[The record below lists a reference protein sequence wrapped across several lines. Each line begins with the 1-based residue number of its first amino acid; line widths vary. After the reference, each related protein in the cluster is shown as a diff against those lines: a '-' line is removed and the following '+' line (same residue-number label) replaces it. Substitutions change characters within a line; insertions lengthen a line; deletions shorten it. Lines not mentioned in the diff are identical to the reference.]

1 MSNNKQIFFQSS
13 LPRSGS
19 TLLQNIIGQ
28 NPNFYVTPTSGVLEL
43 VFAARHNYA
52 ESLEFKAQDSK
63 KMENGFRGFC
73 KYGLLGYYHS
83 ITDKPYVIDK
93 SRGWGYYQDFLEFFY
108 PEPKIICML
117 RDPRS
122 IFASMEKIHRKNPQI
137 ASGVVNDFEMTG
149 ITIEQRVAIWGSSQP
164 VGLAFQ
170 RLYDII
176 KKANDK
182 KMLFVKFEHLTSN
195 PQLELNRI
203 YNYLGVEPYAHDFS
217 NVQQITVEDDS
228 VYGQFGDHKIKNKV
242 ELPTEDYNEI
252 LGHQL
257 ADNIK
262 QSYQW
267 FYDYFNY

>member
-43 VFAARHNYA
+43 VFASRHNYS
-52 ESLEFKAQDSK
+52 ESPEFKAQDAK
-63 KMENGFRGFC
+63 TMENGFKGFC

-93 SRGWGYYQDFLEFFY
+93 SRGWGYYQDFLDFFY

-117 RDPRS
+117 RDPRA

-137 ASGVVNDFEMTG
+137 VSGVVNDSEMVG
-149 ITIEQRVAIWGSSQP
+149 ITTEQRVAVWGSSQP

-176 KKANDK
+176 QKGNDK

-195 PQLELNRI
+195 PQAELNRI
-203 YNYLGVEPYAHDFS
+203 YNYLGVESYAHDFS

-228 VYGQFGDHKIKNKV
+228 VYGQFGDHKIKTKV
-242 ELPTEDYNEI
+242 EPPAEDYNEV
-252 LGHQL
+252 LGQQL
-257 ADNIK
+257 SDNIK

-267 FYDYFNY
+267 FYDHFNY